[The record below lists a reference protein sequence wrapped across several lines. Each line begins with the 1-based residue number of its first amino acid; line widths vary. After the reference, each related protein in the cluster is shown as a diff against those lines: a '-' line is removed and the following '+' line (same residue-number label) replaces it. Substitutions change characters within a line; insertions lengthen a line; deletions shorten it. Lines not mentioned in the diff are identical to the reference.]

1 MKYQKCRRHGEPKN
15 VKQHERHE
23 RIDASVELM
32 QKEKREKMVNN
43 QKAMMQKTRKMRQK
57 KWKMNLQKM
66 KL

>member
-15 VKQHERHE
+15 VNWHERHE
-23 RIDASVELM
+23 RINASIESM
-32 QKEKREKMVNN
+32 QKGRREKKSS
-43 QKAMMQKTRKMRQK
+43 QKEMMHKMKKMSK